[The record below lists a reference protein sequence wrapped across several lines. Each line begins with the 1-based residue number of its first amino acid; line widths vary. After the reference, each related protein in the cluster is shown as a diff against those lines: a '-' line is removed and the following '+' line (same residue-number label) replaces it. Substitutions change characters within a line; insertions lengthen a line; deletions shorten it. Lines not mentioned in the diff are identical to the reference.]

1 MPAKIES
8 TDDQVSLM
16 VGAFEVG
23 ASSHHVAAIG
33 GVSRGA
39 IDNILKARTPTVGE
53 PEPEPEPAPV
63 SHGMALSRPRRP
75 NPSRTPNRS
84 LPGGCSANGRH
95 HHLVPEAQ
103 PGEPRPRL
111 YPLPAGQAQ
120 VKLGFGTLPGDT
132 SAGGGTTFTA
142 TKQRVHPLLLRGPTV
157 HPGAPLSLRPAA
169 GFIRPTACSL
179 PDSFFPRRWRLIHA
193 ALGVLH
199 DGRSR
204 WGR

>member
-8 TDDQVSLM
+8 TDDQVSLI

-103 PGEPRPRL
+103 TWGT
-111 YPLPAGQAQ
+111 PAQ
-120 VKLGFGTLPGDT
+120 
-132 SAGGGTTFTA
+132 
-142 TKQRVHPLLLRGPTV
+142 TV
-157 HPGAPLSLRPAA
+157 S
-169 GFIRPTACSL
+169 TACRAST
-179 PDSFFPRRWRLIHA
+179 
-193 ALGVLH
+193 G
-199 DGRSR
+199 
-204 WGR
+204 